1 MSPRH
6 RFDGYRFVK
15 QPMTPAQKAAFM
27 PFGGGTRVCIGVH
40 LAYMELRLATALF
53 FRECKG
59 ARLSAKTT
67 DHVMEMAETF
77 LISPKGHFCK
87 VVLS

>member
-1 MSPRH
+1 MSP
-6 RFDGYRFVK
+6 V
-15 QPMTPAQKAAFM
+15 QKAAFM
-27 PFGGGTRVCIGVH
+27 PYGGGTRICIGMH

-59 ARLSAKTT
+59 ARLSARTT
-67 DHVMEMAETF
+67 EDVMAMAETF
-77 LISPKGHFCK
+77 LIAPKGHFCN

>member
-1 MSPRH
+1 MSPVH
-6 RFDGYRFVK
+6 
-15 QPMTPAQKAAFM
+15 KAAFM
-27 PFGGGTRVCIGVH
+27 PFGGGTRICIGLH

-59 ARLSAKTT
+59 ARLSAKKTE
-67 DHVMEMAETF
+67 DVMEMAETF
-77 LISPKGHFCK
+77 LIVPEGHFCN

>member
-1 MSPRH
+1 
-6 RFDGYRFVK
+6 
-15 QPMTPAQKAAFM
+15 MTPVQKAAFM
-27 PFGGGTRVCIGVH
+27 PYGGGTRICLGLH
-40 LAYMELRLATALF
+40 LAYMELRLGTALF

-67 DHVMEMAETF
+67 EDVMAMVETF
-77 LISPKGHFCK
+77 LIAPKGHFCN

>member
-1 MSPRH
+1 MSP
-6 RFDGYRFVK
+6 V
-15 QPMTPAQKAAFM
+15 QKAAFM
-27 PFGGGTRVCIGVH
+27 PFGGGTRVCIGLH

-67 DHVMEMAETF
+67 EDVMAMAETF
-77 LISPKGHFCK
+77 LIAPKGHFCNI
-87 VVLS
+87 VLN

>member
-1 MSPRH
+1 MSP
-6 RFDGYRFVK
+6 V
-15 QPMTPAQKAAFM
+15 QKAAFM
-27 PFGGGTRVCIGVH
+27 PFGGGTRICIGMH

-59 ARLSAKTT
+59 VRLSAKTT
-67 DHVMEMAETF
+67 DNVMEMAETF
-77 LISPKGHFCK
+77 LIAPKGHFCN